1 MTSVD
6 SASSTLCQ
14 DGLPIALKS
23 TGRQARWAMAFLL
36 SAGLGACA
44 GTTGSATLDEAAR
57 RPLRDLNMV
66 HDPIPNILSHAASAP
81 YAAPAETGCPGIEV
95 ELTALEAVL
104 GVDVDA
110 QYAASET
117 LLLDMIRGTLQGAID
132 LPYRSLLRQISGAGR
147 RERTHERA
155 ILAGMVRR
163 GFLKGLARG
172 LDCPDR

>member
-1 MTSVD
+1 MISFD
-6 SASSTLCQ
+6 SASSTLCK
-14 DGLPIALKS
+14 DGSPIVLKA
-23 TGRQARWAMAFLL
+23 TGRQARWAMALLL

-66 HDPIPNILSHAASAP
+66 HDPIPDILSHAASAP
-81 YAAPAETGCPGIEV
+81 YAAPTEIGCPGIDV

-110 QYAASET
+110 QLASET
-117 LLLDMIRGTLQGAID
+117 LLLDMIRGTLQGAMD
-132 LPYRSLLRQISGAGR
+132 LPYRSVLRQISGASR

-172 LDCPDR
+172 LECPDR